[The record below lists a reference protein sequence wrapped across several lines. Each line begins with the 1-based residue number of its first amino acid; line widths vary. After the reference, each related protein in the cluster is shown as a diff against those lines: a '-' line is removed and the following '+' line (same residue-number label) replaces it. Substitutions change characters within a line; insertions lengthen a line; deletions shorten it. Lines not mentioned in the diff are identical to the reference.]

1 MDILFY
7 KPRTLIGKLIYLFT
21 KAKYSHVGI
30 RLDNYHILDI
40 NSGRSSEIRHIQAS
54 ESDFDVVRINVSH
67 DQKNALYSSI
77 ERYLGYEYDYLKA
90 VGLTGDI
97 DKYTCY
103 ELVNVILYDI
113 GYLDEIYDIFL
124 PEELIEILE
133 VKDGNSRLD

>member
-7 KPRTLIGKLIYLFT
+7 KPNTLVGKLIHLFT
-21 KAKYSHVGI
+21 GAKYSHVGI
-30 RLDNYHILDI
+30 RLDKYHVLDI
-40 NSGRSSEIRHIQAS
+40 NGGRNSIIRHIRAN
-54 ESDFDVVRINVSH
+54 ESNFRVVSIDMSF
-67 DQKNALYSSI
+67 DQKTALYNSI
-77 ERYLGYEYDYLKA
+77 ERYLDYEYDYLKA
-90 VGLTGDI
+90 VGLNGSV

-133 VKDGNSRLD
+133 VKDEK